1 MARLKA
7 NGGVGKSSPA
17 GRRGP
22 TSVQPSRH
30 QIRLEKAFSEMRGQ
44 ILPEF
49 SMPRPQ
55 AITGQPRY
63 RDPPTSFP
71 SRIPQDV
78 PRQGL
83 VSERRSEFARA
94 RLRDTNGRFLIT
106 ATKECAVCSESKSL
120 SFFPGVPVSRT
131 CLHSPNT
138 CLACVRTSIR
148 VDFET
153 RQWNHIHCPECRE
166 VLDYHDVQ
174 KYADQKTFYR
184 FGSFSLAL
192 YVRY

>member
-7 NGGVGKSSPA
+7 NGGVGKNSPA

-22 TSVQPSRH
+22 TSVQPSPH
-30 QIRLEKAFSEMRGQ
+30 QNRLDSILSEVRGPRFSE
-44 ILPEF
+44 F
-49 SMPRPQ
+49 SVPRPQ
-55 AITGQPRY
+55 AITRQPRH

-78 PRQGL
+78 PRQVL

-94 RLRDTNGRFLIT
+94 RPRDTNGCFLII
-106 ATKECAVCSESKSL
+106 ATKECAICSETKSL
-120 SFFPGVPVSRT
+120 SFFPRVPVSRA
-131 CLHSPNT
+131 CHHSPNT
-138 CLACVRTSIR
+138 CLACIRTSIR

-174 KYADQKTFYR
+174 RYADLETFYR
-184 FGSFSLAL
+184 FGSFSLSL
-192 YVRY
+192 YVR